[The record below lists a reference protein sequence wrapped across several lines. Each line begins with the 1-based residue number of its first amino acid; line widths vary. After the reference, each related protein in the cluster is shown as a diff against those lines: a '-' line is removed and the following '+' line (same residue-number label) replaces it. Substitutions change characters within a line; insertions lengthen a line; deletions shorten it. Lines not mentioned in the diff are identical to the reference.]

1 MFRQIELVDHILKE
15 MEITG
20 ILPDI
25 MIVGS
30 WCLYF
35 YQYHYKDSDLPPLRT
50 TDIDIDVNS
59 LRKAKIRFNIGG
71 ILEKYDFRMDF
82 HGDGSTSFIHADLKI
97 EFLVPEIGR
106 PSHEPVKIHGFG
118 ITAQPLR
125 WLDLLE
131 KEVIIV
137 DYKGMQVKVPHPAR
151 FAVHKLII
159 SQRRSGRNPKIEKDI
174 VQGLQV
180 IRMLVEL
187 GWVEKITGIVNILS
201 RKQKKLIKQALQGSN
216 VEELTGLTIA
226 ELEKIFQCRISAQ
239 TLK

>member
-15 MEITG
+15 MDTAG

-35 YQYHYKDSDLPPLRT
+35 YQHNYREADLPPLRT
-50 TDIDIDVNS
+50 TDIDIDVNF
-59 LRKAKIRFNIGG
+59 LRKVKIRFNIGG

-82 HGDGSTSFIHADLKI
+82 HWNGSISFIHADLKI

-106 PSHEPVKIHGFG
+106 PSHDPVKIPGFG

-131 KEVIIV
+131 KEVITV
-137 DYKGMQVKVPHPAR
+137 DYKGMHVKVPHPTR
-151 FAVHKLII
+151 FVVHKLII
-159 SQRRSGRNPKIEKDI
+159 SQRRSGRNPKVEKDI
-174 VQGLQV
+174 TQGLQV
-180 IRMLVEL
+180 IRMSVEL
-187 GWVEKITGIVNILS
+187 GWVEKITGIVNTLS
-201 RKQKKLIKQALQGSN
+201 RKQKKLIKQALQGSK
-216 VEELTGLTIA
+216 VEELTGLTIL
-226 ELEKIFQCRISAQ
+226 ELEKIFQCRISGV
-239 TLK
+239 K